1 MSTPDAVSSPD
12 LDWGNFSSGGPWVLD
27 RDAIEWSRVA
37 VVLRRMAQ
45 REVPDLVRNRR
56 VPPVGRLFQVVTAF
70 AVALAS
76 WWVKKKRNRFATT
89 EESRAYLSLRLR
101 TAIEKLGATYIKLA
115 QIISSGE
122 GLFPAELV
130 DEFLA
135 NKIRDHDHAAGL
147 VQRLRQMLGHK
158 PNPLSRMSL
167 GMPKKR
173 EIMNRDDCRPIKR
186 KGNEIGLVV
195 ERRLVTQTALIKCS
209 CLPCPH
215 QPPHHRHA
223 AEHPTP

>member
-1 MSTPDAVSSPD
+1 MSTPDAASSPD
-12 LDWGNFSSGGPWVLD
+12 LDWGNFSSRGPWVLD

-70 AVALAS
+70 AVALAP

-130 DEFLA
+130 DEFKRCRDQVPPEPWDTVRTTVESDLGARIEDVFISFERTSLA
-135 NKIRDHDHAAGL
+135 AASIAQVHRSTLATGEDVVVK
-147 VQRLRQMLGHK
+147 VQR
-158 PNPLSRMSL
+158 ST
-167 GMPKKR
+167 
-173 EIMNRDDCRPIKR
+173 
-186 KGNEIGLVV
+186 V
-195 ERRLVTQTALIKCS
+195 
-209 CLPCPH
+209 
-215 QPPHHRHA
+215 
-223 AEHPTP
+223 